1 LVIGALVWNFGASL
15 GTWAACLGG
24 GLALWTA
31 VEYLMHR
38 WVLHRLAPHYQ
49 HHEEPE
55 KVEYIFAPLW
65 LSGSSAIVLWG
76 LLSLAVG
83 SWQHGALI
91 MAGTVGGYL
100 LYEALHVRMHSPV
113 AGGRVLRA
121 LRKHHFYHH
130 FGDDSR
136 CFGVTTPVWDVVF
149 RTEFP
154 YHGQSVNRGSA
165 DIDVRSARK
174 SPHRG

>member
-1 LVIGALVWNFGASL
+1 
-15 GTWAACLGG
+15 
-24 GLALWTA
+24 
-31 VEYLMHR
+31 
-38 WVLHRLAPHYQ
+38 
-49 HHEEPE
+49 
-55 KVEYIFAPLW
+55 
-65 LSGSSAIVLWG
+65 
-76 LLSLAVG
+76 LAVG

-154 YHGQSVNRGSA
+154 YHGQSVTRGSA